1 MRDVKQVL
9 QVIRREFCEMP
20 GLCLTEPQARR
31 LWGLEPN
38 MCRAL
43 LAVLVAEEFLLP
55 ASDGVFRRR
64 DAHDNA
70 AGTKRSLPR
79 RASRRF
85 RRYQIERAPS
95 TGPALR

>member
-9 QVIRREFCEMP
+9 QVIRREFREMP
-20 GLCLTEPQARR
+20 GLCLTEPQAQR

-38 MCRAL
+38 ICHAL
-43 LAVLVAEEFLLP
+43 LAVLVAEEFLSP

-70 AGTKRSLPR
+70 SGTKGSLSR
-79 RASRRF
+79 RVSRRF
-85 RRYQIERAPS
+85 RRHQIERAPR